1 MAVYETFI
9 LANLSELKDGQE
21 QILEIRD
28 AETYVP
34 KVVKAIVSSSPQKLP
49 GADTLRVRWRRG
61 QLVPQPWAIKIAQDL
76 GSPADQEP
84 D

>member
-9 LANLSELKDGQE
+9 PNLSELKDGQE
-21 QILEIRD
+21 QILHIRD
-28 AETYVP
+28 AENYVP
-34 KVVKAIVSSSPQKLP
+34 KVVKAVVSSSPEKLP
-49 GADTLRVRWRRG
+49 GADILRIRWSRG
-61 QLVPQPWAIKIAQDL
+61 HLAPKNWAIKISQDL

>member
-34 KVVKAIVSSSPQKLP
+34 KVVKAIVSRLQIGLLTELNS
-49 GADTLRVRWRRG
+49 A
-61 QLVPQPWAIKIAQDL
+61 
-76 GSPADQEP
+76 
-84 D
+84 